1 MQLSIRTEDYWQGT
15 LEQVEGGREVNVL
28 LAPTDPDAFYEYVL
42 GQFKRGVLQ
51 SLGVQSGLTSSPVS
65 A

>member
-15 LEQVEGGREVNVL
+15 LEQVEGGREVNVR
-28 LAPTDPDAFYEYVL
+28 LALAYPDAFYEYVL
-42 GQFKRGVLQ
+42 GQFKRGDLQ
-51 SLGVQSGLTSSPVS
+51 SLGAQSGLTSSPVS